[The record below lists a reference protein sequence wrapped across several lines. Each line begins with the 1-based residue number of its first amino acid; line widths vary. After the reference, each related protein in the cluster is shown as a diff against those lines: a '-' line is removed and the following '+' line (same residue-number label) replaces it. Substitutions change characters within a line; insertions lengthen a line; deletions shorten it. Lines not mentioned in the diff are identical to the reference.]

1 MGIDRK
7 SGRLRGGFFGL
18 VGDGCVVLR
27 EWDYHAEE
35 LLLAAR

>member
-1 MGIDRK
+1 MLLLG
-7 SGRLRGGFFGL
+7 GLRLGGVRG
-18 VGDGCVVLR
+18 VVLR